1 MKKIVSFFGKD
12 NKTFACLNRQAKE
25 YARSKGLDFE
35 WSIQEPYCAEDV
47 IARLQDADAGII
59 DIEPYGEN
67 IFPHICHR
75 TKLLVRFGVGYDKV
89 DLGAASKYGIAIA
102 RTTGANTMG
111 VAEMTVTLMLA
122 ARRELNFNQSV
133 AASGSWG
140 RRSIS
145 NETVGGTIGIVGFG
159 AVGQAVARLVSG
171 FGCRVLVY
179 NPRPKPEAE
188 ALGAESGVK
197 VFQTVVLQAVRPHL
211 HGIRGQNRVKQR
223 RFQTPLPAGAVFVH
237 QFRDRK
243 ILHFDRG
250 NHRGS
255 VPAGGHEVQ
264 LFHEVPEH
272 FEVPAVQ
279 SVHGDV
285 FESLVAVGVRIG
297 VRAVSDHVLDQ
308 LQISRP
314 GGVHQRSFAQ
324 RVVRLRS
331 DGHLQHFDAV
341 PHVFEIA
348 FFRGSMQT
356 QRVIRTPVLVQR
368 PIHLDNLSRLGNFRA
383 RRPRIDQHQGGD

>member
-188 ALGAESGVK
+188 ALGAE
-197 VFQTVVLQAVRPHL
+197 QTNLETLFSQADAISINAAYNEASHHL
-211 HGIRGQNRVKQR
+211 VNARLLGLMKPEAVIVNTSRGAIIDDEALYDALVNHRIRGAA
-223 RFQTPLPAGAVFVH
+223 L
-237 QFRDRK
+237 
-243 ILHFDRG
+243 
-250 NHRGS
+250 
-255 VPAGGHEVQ
+255 
-264 LFHEVPEH
+264 
-272 FEVPAVQ
+272 
-279 SVHGDV
+279 DV
-285 FESLVAVGVRIG
+285 FAQEPFPADCKYLGLDNVILTPHVASQTMESLWRIYAKAIDITADFFAG
-297 VRAVSDHVLDQ
+297 
-308 LQISRP
+308 RP
-314 GGVHQRSFAQ
+314 VKDI
-324 RVVRLRS
+324 LNP
-331 DGHLQHFDAV
+331 DYN
-341 PHVFEIA
+341 
-348 FFRGSMQT
+348 T
-356 QRVIRTPVLVQR
+356 
-368 PIHLDNLSRLGNFRA
+368 
-383 RRPRIDQHQGGD
+383 